1 MDPEDFDMQ
10 LIGSFLSCASRG
22 DRVGLNQMLREGT
35 SPDVQDYDKRT
46 ALHLAASEGHASIVE
61 LLIQYNANVNLED
74 RWHRT
79 PLTDA
84 RLYGH
89 RDICRILEVNGGK
102 DAINDHPLNFPR
114 EQGLNEVNIDPSELD
129 FEHSSII
136 EQETSVFGR
145 HLIFVEEIG
154 LVELT
159 IPLVFIGFWNLSL
172 TFLASSFSRF
182 GVSEKV
188 KWRGTWVLR
197 TIVKTETFHP
207 ETIKLSAKD
216 IFLLRELRHPNILQ
230 FLGAIVH
237 GEEMI
242 LITEYLSRGNLGDIL
257 RKKVRLDILTSLRF
271 ALDIARGMS
280 YLHQHKPNPIVH
292 NNLSPKNLLQDEGGH
307 LKIGEYWVQMLYEK
321 IHLFEE
327 NCQRDDKSSISCNSL
342 CDTKKD
348 LHSFAIIFYV
358 MLEGRALLPNVTFDI
373 TSPKSFD
380 VEPKFKLSRCPVR
393 IQQLIR
399 SCLKPEPSERPT
411 TFASVIEILEEESMS
426 LSKPGCPVC

>member
-136 EQETSVFGR
+136 EQ
-145 HLIFVEEIG
+145 
-154 LVELT
+154 
-159 IPLVFIGFWNLSL
+159 
-172 TFLASSFSRF
+172 SRF